1 MLPPNFVR
9 AAVAILGVSTTLACH
24 DLCEKFASKGM
35 DVDMPKSEDYETE
48 QVKYWSAA
56 CTALRP
62 DCIVAPKT
70 AKEMSYVVKA
80 IRHTDVNFAVKSGGH
95 SANSYHASIED
106 GILIS
111 TQHLNQVEYDPKT
124 EHVVIGP
131 GLRWGEVAEKL
142 QDLER
147 VVVGGRLG
155 NVGVGGLILGG
166 QYSSSISAVLEFIAV
181 LLTCG

>member
-1 MLPPNFVR
+1 MALLGVS
-9 AAVAILGVSTTLACH
+9 AAVASRDICQ
-24 DLCEKFASKGM
+24 EFASQGL
-35 DVDMPKSEDYETE
+35 DVDMPKSEDYEAE

-70 AKEMSYVVKA
+70 AKEMSHVVKT
-80 IRHTDVNFAVKSGGH
+80 IRSSDVNFAVKSGGH

-106 GILIS
+106 GILVS
-111 TQHLNQVEYDPKT
+111 TQNLNQIDYDPET
-124 EHVVIGP
+124 ENAVVGP
-131 GLRWGEVAEKL
+131 GLRWGEVAETL
-142 QDLER
+142 QSLER

-166 QYSSSISAVLEFIAV
+166 
-181 LLTCG
+181 